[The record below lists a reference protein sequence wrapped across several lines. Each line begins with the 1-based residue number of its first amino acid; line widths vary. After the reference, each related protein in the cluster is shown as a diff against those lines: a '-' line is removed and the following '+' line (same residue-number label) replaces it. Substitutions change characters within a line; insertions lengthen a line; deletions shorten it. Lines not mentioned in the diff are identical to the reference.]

1 MKKRTFNDFFVSK
14 DLRPSDET
22 LDPVAR
28 ALLES
33 VKKVDQDALAIAIA
47 NSIDKYQEEEKLV
60 A

>member
-1 MKKRTFNDFFVSK
+1 MFNDFFVTK

-33 VKKVDQDALAIAIA
+33 VKKVDQDALVIAIA

>member
-1 MKKRTFNDFFVSK
+1 MFNDFFASK
-14 DLRPSDET
+14 DLRPCDET

-47 NSIDKYQEEEKLV
+47 HSIDKYQEEEKDELV